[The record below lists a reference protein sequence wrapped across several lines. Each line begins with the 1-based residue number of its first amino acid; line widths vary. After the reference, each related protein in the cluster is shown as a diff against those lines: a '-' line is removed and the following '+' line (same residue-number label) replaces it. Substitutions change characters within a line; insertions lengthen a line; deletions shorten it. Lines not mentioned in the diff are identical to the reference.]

1 MTLAPA
7 PRSRGGGGRAAALA
21 GSYLPVCTALLVAAL
36 VASSASAQPQRPP
49 LQGPQLTP
57 NYREADI
64 RVVADQV
71 QQVIGRPII
80 IDPRVR
86 AQVTVLSNAPMSPDA
101 FYKLFQSALE
111 VHGFVALDSGSA
123 IEIVPDA
130 NARFGEGDDY
140 VSQAIVLQNIGAA
153 QLVPILR
160 PLLPQSAHL
169 AAHPAS
175 NALIVADRPQNIDRM
190 MKLIRRMDTAGTA
203 EIEVIALENAAA
215 DEVVRMLSSLNQAA
229 QAAGGTPPV
238 QVIADTRTNSV
249 LLSGASASRL
259 QYKALIAHLDTPSA
273 QGGNTQVIYLNY
285 ADAMDLASK
294 LQAQF
299 GTAGGSGGGG
309 AARPPAA
316 GGAAAAAEGAASGPV
331 TIWADAGTNALVI
344 NAPER
349 VRQDMLSVINQID
362 IPRLQVAVD
371 AIIVELTQQKSAELG
386 VTWAIGNNGKAAGL
400 TNFSGTTGGILQ
412 LGQAAGGGSG
422 NPAPN
427 LIRDGLTM
435 AVGKIA
441 DNGLS
446 WAAVLDA
453 LAGDADTNIVSTPH
467 IVTLDNEEAEI
478 KVGQEVPFVTGQ
490 FTNTGATNGAVNPF
504 QTIQRQQVGTRLKI
518 TPQINEG
525 NGVKLTIEQ
534 ETSSIAGGS
543 SGAVDLVTNTRTIT
557 TSVFV
562 NDGDVLVLGGLL
574 DDQMRQNEQHVP
586 GIGKVPGLGW
596 LFRARKSEHD
606 KSNLMVFIRPTILH
620 NESDARFKTGE
631 KYSYIQE
638 IQRQMAASPV
648 KLLRGEKQPVLPPLP
663 PGPEESI
670 QPPAGSG
677 PQATPDPTAPA
688 ESSAAP
694 PTSSKPAQSP
704 ANGGQPR

>member
-1 MTLAPA
+1 VTLSTAPQ
-7 PRSRGGGGRAAALA
+7 PRGVGTRARALAAAHLSFRAA
-21 GSYLPVCTALLVAAL
+21 LLGAAL
-36 VASSASAQPQRPP
+36 WAGGDAAQAQPQPQRP
-49 LQGPQLTP
+49 PQLTP
-57 NYREADI
+57 NYRDADI

-71 QQVIGRPII
+71 QQVIGRTII
-80 IDPRVR
+80 VDPRVR
-86 AQVTVLSNAPMSPDA
+86 AQVTVLANAPMTPAA
-101 FYKLFQSALE
+101 FYQLFLSVLE

-140 VSQAIVLQNIGAA
+140 VSQAIVLQNINAA

-175 NALIVADRPQNIDRM
+175 NSLIVADRPQNIQRVM
-190 MKLIRRMDTAGTA
+190 RLIQRMDQAGTA

-229 QAAGGTPPV
+229 QASGGAPPV
-238 QVIADTRTNSV
+238 QVIADNRTNSV
-249 LLSGASASRL
+249 LLSGASTSRL
-259 QYKALIAHLDTPSA
+259 QYRALIAHLDTPSA
-273 QGGNTQVIYLNY
+273 QGGNTQVFYLKY
-285 ADAMDLASK
+285 ADAEDLATK

-299 GTAGGSGGGG
+299 GSAGGASGGGAKPAAPEGGG
-309 AARPPAA
+309 AANT
-316 GGAAAAAEGAASGPV
+316 GPV
-331 TIWADAGTNALVI
+331 TIWADPGTNALVI

-349 VRQDMLSVINQID
+349 VRQDMLAVIKQID
-362 IPRLQVAVD
+362 IPRLEVAVD
-371 AIIVELTQQKSAELG
+371 AIIVELSEQKSAQLG
-386 VTWAIGNNGKAAGL
+386 VTWAVGGGNTAAGL
-400 TNFSGTTGGILQ
+400 TNFSATTSGIVQ
-412 LGQAAGGGSG
+412 LGTIGGT
-422 NPAPN
+422 ATTPN
-427 LIRDGLTM
+427 ANIIRDGITM
-435 AVGKIA
+435 AVGKVV
-441 DNGLS
+441 DSGTS
-446 WAAVLDA
+446 WAAILQA

-490 FTNTGATNGAVNPF
+490 YTNTGAAQGAVNPF

-534 ETSSIAGGS
+534 ETSSISAGS
-543 SGAVDLVTNTRTIT
+543 TGAVDLVTNTRTIT

-562 NDGDVLVLGGLL
+562 NDGDVLVLGGLI
-574 DDQMRQNEQHVP
+574 DDQMRQSDQHVP
-586 GIGKVPGLGW
+586 GIGKIPGLGW
-596 LFRARKSEHD
+596 LFRAHKSEHN

-620 NESDARFKTGE
+620 NAVDARFATGQ

-638 IQRQMAASPV
+638 LQRQMAATPV
-648 KLLRGEKQPVLPPLP
+648 KLMRDEQQPVLPPLPPLP

-670 QPPAGSG
+670 QPQQPANTA
-677 PQATPDPTAPA
+677 PQAAPQG
-688 ESSAAP
+688 
-694 PTSSKPAQSP
+694 PAD
-704 ANGGQPR
+704 GGQPR

>member
-1 MTLAPA
+1 VTFAPA
-7 PRSRGGGGRAAALA
+7 PRSRGGGQWPGALA
-21 GSYLPVCTALLVAAL
+21 TSFRPLYLALFATALWAGSAA
-36 VASSASAQPQRPP
+36 AQPQRTVP
-49 LQGPQLTP
+49 QGPQLTP

-140 VSQAIVLQNIGAA
+140 VSQAIVLENIGAA

-169 AAHPAS
+169 AAHTAS
-175 NALIVADRPQNIDRM
+175 NSLIVADRPQNIDRM
-190 MKLIRRMDTAGTA
+190 MKLIRRMDKAGTA
-203 EIEVIALENAAA
+203 EIEVIALDNASA

-229 QAAGGTPPV
+229 QAGGSTPPV

-249 LLSGASASRL
+249 LLSGASSSRL
-259 QYKALIAHLDTPSA
+259 QYRALIAHLDTPSA
-273 QGGNTQVIYLNY
+273 QGGNTQVVYLNY
-285 ADAMDLASK
+285 ADAMDLATK
-294 LQAQF
+294 LQSQF
-299 GTAGGSGGGG
+299 GSAGGGGG
-309 AARPPAA
+309 AAKPPAA
-316 GGAAAAAEGAASGPV
+316 AGAEGGATGPV

-349 VRQDMLSVINQID
+349 VRQDLMSVIKQID
-362 IPRLQVAVD
+362 IPRLEVAVD

-386 VTWAIGNNGKAAGL
+386 VTWAVGNNGKAAGL
-400 TNFSGTTGGILQ
+400 TNYSGTTGGLVQ
-412 LGQAAGGGSG
+412 LGTAVGGGSG
-422 NPAPN
+422 TPSPN
-427 LIRDGLTM
+427 LIRDGLTL

-441 DNGLS
+441 DSGLS
-446 WAAVLDA
+446 WAALVDA

-490 FTNTGATNGAVNPF
+490 FTNTGATNGSVNPF

-525 NGVKLTIEQ
+525 NGVKLAIEQ

-574 DDQMRQNEQHVP
+574 DDKMMQNEQHVP
-586 GIGKVPGLGW
+586 GIGKIPGLGW

-620 NESDARFKTGE
+620 NAADARFKTGE

-638 IQRQMAASPV
+638 IQRQMALNPV
-648 KLLRGEKQPVLPPLP
+648 KLLKDEKQPVLPPLP
-663 PGPEESI
+663 PGPEESLEPPSAPAP
-670 QPPAGSG
+670 QPP
-677 PQATPDPTAPA
+677 QN
-688 ESSAAP
+688 
-694 PTSSKPAQSP
+694 PAQNP
-704 ANGGQPR
+704 TDGGQPH

>member
-1 MTLAPA
+1 VTPAPA
-7 PRSRGGGGRAAALA
+7 PRSRGVASRAKALAVSRSPVCFALLAAALWA
-21 GSYLPVCTALLVAAL
+21 GSTT
-36 VASSASAQPQRPP
+36 AQPQRAP

-101 FYKLFQSALE
+101 FYQLFQSALE

-140 VSQAIVLQNIGAA
+140 ISQAIVLENIGAA

-190 MKLIRRMDTAGTA
+190 MKLIRRMDKAGTA
-203 EIEVIALENAAA
+203 EIEVIRLDNASA

-249 LLSGASASRL
+249 LLSGASSSRL
-259 QYKALIAHLDTPSA
+259 QYRALIAHLDTPSA
-273 QGGNTQVIYLNY
+273 QGGNTQVVYLNY

-299 GTAGGSGGGG
+299 GSTGSGGGG
-309 AARPPAA
+309 AAKPPAA
-316 GGAAAAAEGAASGPV
+316 GGAEGAGATGPV

-349 VRQDMLSVINQID
+349 VRQDMMSVIKQID
-362 IPRLQVAVD
+362 IPRLEVAVD
-371 AIIVELTQQKSAELG
+371 AIIVELSQQKSAELG
-386 VTWAIGNNGKAAGL
+386 VTWAVGNNGKAAGL
-400 TNFSGTTGGILQ
+400 TNYSSTTGGLVQ
-412 LGQAAGGGSG
+412 LGTAVGGGTGGTPS
-422 NPAPN
+422 PN
-427 LIRDGLTM
+427 LIRDGLTL

-441 DNGLS
+441 ESGLS
-446 WAAVLDA
+446 WAAVVDA

-525 NGVKLTIEQ
+525 SGVKLTIEQ
-534 ETSSIAGGS
+534 ETSSLSAGS
-543 SGAVDLVTNTRTIT
+543 AGAVDLVTNTRTIT

-574 DDQMRQNEQHVP
+574 DDHMTQNEQRVP
-586 GIGKVPGLGW
+586 GLGKVPGLGW

-606 KSNLMVFIRPTILH
+606 KQNLMVFIRPTILH
-620 NESDARFKTGE
+620 NAADARFTTGE

-638 IQRQMAASPV
+638 MQRQMAASPV
-648 KLLRGEKQPVLPPLP
+648 KLLKDEKQPMLPPLP
-663 PGPEESI
+663 PGPEESLP
-670 QPPAGSG
+670 QPAAAPG
-677 PQATPDPTAPA
+677 PQATPAP
-688 ESSAAP
+688 SQN
-694 PTSSKPAQSP
+694 PAD
-704 ANGGQPR
+704 GGQPK

>member
-1 MTLAPA
+1 VMRANV
-7 PRSRGGGGRAAALA
+7 PRSRGGSCRAAALDFSHSPVRVVLLAAALWA
-21 GSYLPVCTALLVAAL
+21 GSAA
-36 VASSASAQPQRPP
+36 AQPQRPP

-140 VSQAIVLQNIGAA
+140 VSQAIVLENIGAA

-175 NALIVADRPQNIDRM
+175 NALIVADRPQNIERM
-190 MKLIRRMDTAGTA
+190 MRLIRRMDKAGTA
-203 EIEVIALENAAA
+203 EIEVIALENASA
-215 DEVVRMLSSLNQAA
+215 DEVVRTLGALNQAA

-238 QVIADTRTNSV
+238 QVIADARTNSV
-249 LLSGASASRL
+249 LLSGASTSRL
-259 QYKALIAHLDTPSA
+259 QYRALIAHLDTPSA
-273 QGGNTQVIYLNY
+273 QGGNTLVIYLKY

-299 GTAGGSGGGG
+299 GSAGGSSG
-309 AARPPAA
+309 AAKPPAA
-316 GGAAAAAEGAASGPV
+316 GAAAENATTGPV

-349 VRQDMLSVINQID
+349 VRQDMLAVIKQID

-386 VTWAIGNNGKAAGL
+386 VTWAVGNNGKAAGL
-400 TNFSGTTGGILQ
+400 TNFSGTTGGIVQ
-412 LGQAAGGGSG
+412 LGTAAGSGSG
-422 NPAPN
+422 TPSPN
-427 LIRDGLTM
+427 LIRDGLTL

-446 WAAVLDA
+446 WAAVVDA

-534 ETSSIAGGS
+534 ESSSIAGGS

-574 DDQMRQNEQHVP
+574 DDKMQQNEQHVP
-586 GIGKVPGLGW
+586 GIGKIPGLGW

-620 NESDARFKTGE
+620 NEADARFKTGE

-638 IQRQMAASPV
+638 LQRQMAASPV
-648 KLLRGEKQPVLPPLP
+648 KLLKDEKQPLLPPLP
-663 PGPEESI
+663 PGPEESLE
-670 QPPAGSG
+670 QP
-677 PQATPDPTAPA
+677 
-688 ESSAAP
+688 AAP
-694 PTSSKPAQSP
+694 GSEAPHNPTPAPTPTSAPSP
-704 ANGGQPR
+704 ADGGQPN